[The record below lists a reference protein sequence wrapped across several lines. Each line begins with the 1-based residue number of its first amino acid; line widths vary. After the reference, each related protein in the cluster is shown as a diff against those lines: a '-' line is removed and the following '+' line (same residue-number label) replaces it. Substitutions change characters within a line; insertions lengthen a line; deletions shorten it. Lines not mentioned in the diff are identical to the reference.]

1 MRFLA
6 TSFINNT
13 QLHGFS
19 KRTIDGFHCI
29 HNAVYRWTASLKFM
43 ASVKK
48 WDVRHWSVWMVC
60 VRLGM

>member
-13 QLHGFS
+13 QVHGFS

-48 WDVRHWSVWMVC
+48 WDVRH
-60 VRLGM
+60 